1 MNITT
6 QGYAGLA
13 QTLQALKP
21 NEYAGFAVVRRVR
34 RVCAHVGV
42 NLHTDIYICTYLIN
56 QIYIFLF
63 HIRGFNPAYPAYFST
78 SHVNKG
84 LEATQGLFQ
93 PCASLR
99 N

>member
-1 MNITT
+1 MTT

-13 QTLQALKP
+13 QTLQVLKT
-21 NEYAGFAVVRRVR
+21 NEYAGCAVVRRVR
-34 RVCAHVGV
+34 RVAAHVCV
-42 NLHTDIYICTYLIN
+42 NLHAYIYICTYSIN

-63 HIRGFNPAYPAYFST
+63 HIRGFNPAYPAYIST

-84 LEATQGLFQ
+84 IEAAQGLFK
-93 PCASLR
+93 PCATLR

>member
-1 MNITT
+1 MTT

-13 QTLQALKP
+13 QTLQAQNT
-21 NEYAGFAVVRRVR
+21 NEYAGFALVRRVR
-34 RVCAHVGV
+34 RVTAHVCV
-42 NLHTDIYICTYLIN
+42 NSHTDIHICTYLIN

-63 HIRGFNPAYPAYFST
+63 HIRGFNPAYPAYIST

-84 LEATQGLFQ
+84 IEATQGLFQ

-99 N
+99 D

>member
-1 MNITT
+1 MTT
-6 QGYAGLA
+6 QGYAGFN
-13 QTLQALKP
+13 QTLQALKA
-21 NEYAGFAVVRRVR
+21 NEYAGCAVLRRVR
-34 RVCAHVGV
+34 RVIAHVCA
-42 NLHTDIYICTYLIN
+42 NLHISSYTYLIN
-56 QIYIFLF
+56 LICVFLF
-63 HIRGFNPAYPAYFST
+63 HIRGFNPAYPAYLST